1 MKKIILLFTMLGVIF
16 SGTTAFAATP
26 KVYSQKAPTKAELI
40 AQIAEQQAIHD
51 KYVAL
56 SVLYITKINEGAGK
70 ITFQELLDL
79 DAKHTECQRKFNEAI
94 DRWLKLKQQL
104 FNLENGIK

>member
-1 MKKIILLFTMLGVIF
+1 MKKIILLFTIIGVIL
-16 SGTTAFAATP
+16 SGTTTFAATP

-56 SVLYITKINEGAGK
+56 SVDYITKINDSAGK
-70 ITFQELLDL
+70 ITFQELLVLMDRR
-79 DAKHTECQRKFNEAI
+79 DECKRKFNEANEK
-94 DRWLKLKQQL
+94 WLKLKQQL